1 MTPEIPNSWNG
12 VSCMKL
18 VLEMVSKAMPY
29 FSKVYKLNVKRNVS
43 VNRADLIWLKG
54 EN

>member
-1 MTPEIPNSWNG
+1 
-12 VSCMKL
+12 MKL

-29 FSKVYKLNVKRNVS
+29 LSKVCKLNVQRNVG
-43 VNRADLIWLKG
+43 VNHEELIWLKG